1 MDIKGYI
8 SSGIIESYVLGL
20 ASEEEVS
27 ILNCI
32 RKNNVEVEQ
41 AIAEAEKTLEELAD
55 IQAMAMP
62 VSLKEDI
69 WNKLNAE
76 NLVASSDP
84 AEGNETESSTIDY
97 NIEQNS
103 GEKSEAVI
111 VPRKSYNWAIAAS
124 VLLVLSVG
132 ANVLLYQQNNETK
145 DKLTKTSASFDQQQA
160 SLATLQ
166 DKWRLVQNP
175 EIKTIPL
182 KGVENKPDLHA
193 LVFWDQLSKAVYL
206 NLEQMPT
213 APKGK
218 QYQLWAMVD
227 GKPVN
232 AGVFPLD
239 AKVDGTSKM
248 LDIPKA
254 QAFAITLEDE
264 GGKDVPTLSELYVM
278 GGI

>member
-1 MDIKGYI
+1 MDIKAYI

-69 WNKLNAE
+69 WNKLNRE
-76 NLVASSDP
+76 NLVASGDP
-84 AEGNETESSTIDY
+84 SEGKRPEIDNSRELNTKEEPS
-97 NIEQNS
+97 NII
-103 GEKSEAVI
+103 A
-111 VPRKSYNWAIAAS
+111 PRKSYNWAIAAS

-132 ANVLLYQQNNETK
+132 VNVLLYQRTNETK
-145 DKLTKTSASFDQQQA
+145 DKLAQTNVLFDQQQA

-166 DKWRLVQNP
+166 NKWRLVQNP
-175 EIKTIPL
+175 AIKTIPL
-182 KGVENKPDLHA
+182 KGVENKPDLYA

-206 NLEQMPT
+206 NLEQMPV

>member
-1 MDIKGYI
+1 MDIKAYI

-69 WNKLNAE
+69 WNKLNTE
-76 NLVASSDP
+76 NLVAANDLSK
-84 AEGNETESSTIDY
+84 GKETEIDNSRKLNTKEDPS
-97 NIEQNS
+97 NI
-103 GEKSEAVI
+103 I

-175 EIKTIPL
+175 AIKTIPL

-193 LVFWDQLSKAVYL
+193 LVFGI
-206 NLEQMPT
+206 NFR
-213 APKGK
+213 K
-218 QYQLWAMVD
+218 QC
-227 GKPVN
+227 
-232 AGVFPLD
+232 
-239 AKVDGTSKM
+239 T
-248 LDIPKA
+248 
-254 QAFAITLEDE
+254 
-264 GGKDVPTLSELYVM
+264 
-278 GGI
+278 

>member
-1 MDIKGYI
+1 MDIKAYI

-69 WNKLNAE
+69 WNKLNTE
-76 NLVASSDP
+76 NLVAANDLSK
-84 AEGNETESSTIDY
+84 GKETEIDNSRKLNTKEDPS
-97 NIEQNS
+97 NI
-103 GEKSEAVI
+103 I

-175 EIKTIPL
+175 AIKTIPL

-206 NLEQMPT
+206 NLEQMPV

-254 QAFAITLEDE
+254 QAFAVTLEDE

>member
-76 NLVASSDP
+76 SLVASNDLS
-84 AEGNETESSTIDY
+84 EGKETEIDNSRELNTKEDPS
-97 NIEQNS
+97 NII
-103 GEKSEAVI
+103 A
-111 VPRKSYNWAIAAS
+111 PRKSYNWAIAAS

-175 EIKTIPL
+175 AIKTIPL

>member
-1 MDIKGYI
+1 MDIKAYI

-62 VSLKEDI
+62 VSLKQDI
-69 WNKLNAE
+69 WNKLNDE
-76 NLVASSDP
+76 NLVASNDLS
-84 AEGNETESSTIDY
+84 EGKETELDNSRELNTKKDPS
-97 NIEQNS
+97 NII
-103 GEKSEAVI
+103 A
-111 VPRKSYNWAIAAS
+111 PRKSYNWAIAAS

-132 ANVLLYQQNNETK
+132 VNVLLYQRTNETK
-145 DKLTKTSASFDQQQA
+145 DKLVQTNALFDQQQA

-166 DKWRLVQNP
+166 NKWRLVQNP
-175 EIKTIPL
+175 AIKTIPL

-206 NLEQMPT
+206 NLEQMPV

-227 GKPVN
+227 GKPVS

-239 AKVDGTSKM
+239 AKADGTSKM

-278 GGI
+278 GSI

>member
-76 NLVASSDP
+76 SLVASNDLS
-84 AEGNETESSTIDY
+84 AGKETEIDKSRELNTKEDPS
-97 NIEQNS
+97 NII
-103 GEKSEAVI
+103 A
-111 VPRKSYNWAIAAS
+111 PRKSYNWAIAAS